1 MIAVDARGCAVSG
14 STPAALA
21 AYEQALA
28 RWLTWR
34 SDSAAPLGRAL
45 DEAPGFVMAHLLQAH
60 QLVCSRDPRSLAAAR
75 PIAARAAASPANQR
89 ERLHLAA
96 IEAVLGGDD
105 YELAKARLAELL
117 GSHPRDVLALQVAH
131 AFDYIT
137 GETTRM
143 RERVAGVLPAWS
155 AELPGHDS
163 VIAMHA
169 FALEECGEFARAEDA
184 ARAALSLDPLNARA
198 HHVMAHVFEMTGR
211 PAAGLRWME
220 ANVASWGVDTVVRT
234 HGHWH
239 TALFHLAEGH
249 LDRALALYDLH
260 VRPDALGEV
269 ADLID
274 ASSLLWRIE
283 LRGGTAGARW
293 RHLAAAWERHLA
305 DAFCSFTDVHAMLAV
320 VGAGDDAR
328 AARLERIVAR
338 AQSLPTRYGATTRH
352 VGLPACRA
360 LRAFGRGD
368 DALAV
373 ALLASL
379 PQLAHRIGGSQ
390 AQRHVLEL
398 TAQSAVER
406 LRRRARASALPSRLS
421 LRAVAGAVAAFRA
434 RPRAA

>member
-1 MIAVDARGCAVSG
+1 M
-14 STPAALA
+14 
-21 AYEQALA
+21 
-28 RWLTWR
+28 
-34 SDSAAPLGRAL
+34 
-45 DEAPGFVMAHLLQAH
+45 
-60 QLVCSRDPRSLAAAR
+60 
-75 PIAARAAASPANQR
+75 
-89 ERLHLAA
+89 
-96 IEAVLGGDD
+96 
-105 YELAKARLAELL
+105 
-117 GSHPRDVLALQVAH
+117 LALQVAH

-143 RERVAGVLPAWS
+143 RERVAAVLPAWS
-155 AELPGHDS
+155 AGLPGHDA

-169 FALEECGEFARAEDA
+169 FALEECGEFGLAEDA
-184 ARAALSLDPLNARA
+184 ARAALALDPLNARA

-211 PAAGLRWME
+211 PAAGLRWMD

-239 TALFHLAEGH
+239 AALFHLAEGDA
-249 LDRALALYDLH
+249 DRALASYDLH
-260 VRPDALGEV
+260 IRPSGAGTV

-305 DAFCSFTDVHAMLAV
+305 DAFCSFTDVHAMLAF
-320 VGAGDDAR
+320 VGAGDDRR
-328 AARLERIVAR
+328 AARLERVVAR

-373 ALLASL
+373 ALFASL
-379 PQLAHRIGGSQ
+379 PQLAHRLGGSH
-390 AQRHVLEL
+390 AQRDVLDL
-398 TAQSAVER
+398 TAQRAAER
-406 LRRRARASALPSRLS
+406 LRRRARRAALPRRLS
-421 LRAVAGAVAAFRA
+421 MRTVAAAVAAFTA

>member
-1 MIAVDARGCAVSG
+1 MSG
-14 STPAALA
+14 STPAALD

-28 RWLTWR
+28 RSLAWR
-34 SDSAAPLGRAL
+34 CDSAAPLARAL
-45 DEAPGFVMAHLLQAH
+45 DEAPRFVMAHVLQAY

-75 PIAARAAASPANQR
+75 PIAARAAALAANAR

-96 IEAVLGGDD
+96 IDAVLGDD
-105 YELAKARLAELL
+105 YERAKAGLSELL

-143 RERVAGVLPAWS
+143 RERVAAVLPAWS
-155 AELPGHDS
+155 AGLPGRDA

-169 FALEECGEFARAEDA
+169 FALEECGEFGLAEDA
-184 ARAALSLDPLNARA
+184 ARAALALDPLNARA

-211 PAAGLRWME
+211 PAAGLRWMD
-220 ANVASWGVDTVVRT
+220 ANVAGWGVDTVVRT

-239 TALFHLAEGH
+239 AALFHLAEGDA
-249 LDRALALYDLH
+249 DRALASYDLH
-260 VRPDALGEV
+260 IRPSGAGTV

-293 RHLAAAWERHLA
+293 HHLAAAWERHLA
-305 DAFCSFTDVHAMLAV
+305 DAFCSFTDMHAMLAF
-320 VGAGDDAR
+320 VGAGDDRR
-328 AARLERIVAR
+328 AARLERVVAR

-368 DALAV
+368 DALAA
-373 ALLASL
+373 ALFASL
-379 PQLAHRIGGSQ
+379 PQLAHRLGGSH
-390 AQRHVLEL
+390 AQRDVLDL
-398 TAQSAVER
+398 TAQRAAER
-406 LRRRARASALPSRLS
+406 LRRRARRAALPRRLS
-421 LRAVAGAVAAFRA
+421 MRTVAAAVAAFTA